1 LNLEVILALS
11 LLTLPTA
18 FAAKAPVTT
27 FLCANES
34 GMGQPPKLTVT
45 AGSSHRLFLCA
56 THAKKRKGG
65 VELQGGFRVFALGK
79 KGKKRVV
86 YTSESSVSIH
96 RAEKK
101 GSELLLDEL
110 LWDGKQNVPAF
121 ETAIACD
128 AKGCRASSPAACVF
142 EKPKPGSRRALE
154 QIADYQ
160 KGKKQGKVPEKNL
173 IDSLAALA
181 YSGDEDA
188 QALFRD
194 RGALSLDGASSDAY
208 FEHQGS
214 IERLKKA
221 GCL

>member
-1 LNLEVILALS
+1 VILALVVFFFQ
-11 LLTLPTA
+11 PA
-18 FAAKAPVTT
+18 FAAKTPVTT
-27 FLCANES
+27 FLCANEAGVS
-34 GMGQPPKLTVT
+34 QNPKLTVA
-45 AGSSHRLFLCA
+45 AGGSHRLFVCA
-56 THAKKRKGG
+56 THSKKRNGG
-65 VELQGGFRVFALGK
+65 VELKGGFRVFALGK

-86 YTSESSVSIH
+86 YTSEPGAGSH

-110 LWDGKQNVPAF
+110 LWDGKENVPAF

-128 AKGCRASSPAACVF
+128 KKGCRASSPAACVF

-188 QALFRD
+188 LALFHD
-194 RGALSLDGASSDAY
+194 RGSLSLDGASSESY
-208 FEHQGS
+208 FEHQSS